1 MAGAAMSSSSSEAE
15 VAEED
20 WRIAKLFGV
29 ADKATPEEFAALLGE
44 VGTKNAVVH
53 GSMMLD
59 PLVARSH
66 FVVMA
71 LLDADDGS
79 LAECVEARKD
89 LLKAAVAAGGAGAGA
104 ALVSAMESWVC
115 TEVAVGDARETAITS
130 FDKALRVLFEW
141 DIVPEEDLRSW
152 QADERAA
159 RLLQVSRADA
169 IRIHERGRVFCEW
182 VDRGED
188 E

>member
-1 MAGAAMSSSSSEAE
+1 
-15 VAEED
+15 
-20 WRIAKLFGV
+20 
-29 ADKATPEEFAALLGE
+29 
-44 VGTKNAVVH
+44 
-53 GSMMLD
+53 
-59 PLVARSH
+59 
-66 FVVMA
+66 
-71 LLDADDGS
+71 
-79 LAECVEARKD
+79 
-89 LLKAAVAAGGAGAGA
+89 
-104 ALVSAMESWVC
+104 MESWVC
-115 TEVAVGDARETAITS
+115 TEVAVGHARETAITS

-169 IRIHERGRVFCEW
+169 IRIHERGRVFFEW

>member
-1 MAGAAMSSSSSEAE
+1 MASSSSEAE

-20 WRIAKLFGV
+20 WRIAKLFSV
-29 ADKATPEEFAALLGE
+29 ADKATPEEFATLLAE

-53 GSMMLD
+53 SSMMLN
-59 PLVARSH
+59 PLIARSH

-71 LLDADDGS
+71 LLDADEGS
-79 LAECVEARKD
+79 LAECIEARKG
-89 LLKAAVAAGGAGAGA
+89 LLQAAVAAGGAGAGI

-115 TEVAVGDARETAITS
+115 TEVAEGDAREAAITS
-130 FDKALRVLFEW
+130 FDEALRMLFEW

-159 RLLQVSRADA
+159 RLLQVSQADA
-169 IRIHERGRVFCEW
+169 IRIHERGRIFCDW
-182 VDRGED
+182 IDQGEG